1 MSTDREIQYLHMRCN
16 NLNARLH
23 IALAAMNDLV
33 NVQTQRLNSYSPE
46 GQYYQSIADSCD
58 SAINNINLQWR
69 QVELEYQDVVNK
81 EVNYDDDMLVT
92 TPDK

>member
-23 IALAAMNDLV
+23 IALTAINDLV
-33 NVQTQRLNSYSPE
+33 NVQTQRLSSYTPE
-46 GQYYQSIADSCD
+46 GQYYQSIADSCGK
-58 SAINNINLQWR
+58 AITNINLQWE

-81 EVNYDDDMLVT
+81 GN
-92 TPDK
+92 K